1 MGFGKG
7 LDYDCHIFFMAV
19 GKLIGI
25 YTTRVGIE
33 AFRSSVPRAKCEI
46 TSPLDFDSRVTID
59 LRLNRG
65 INLPTDLEILPICHK
80 MGRQ

>member
-7 LDYDCHIFFMAV
+7 LDYDCHIFFYGRGQIDRNLNNSCRHRGVSQLGAQ
-19 GKLIGI
+19 
-25 YTTRVGIE
+25 
-33 AFRSSVPRAKCEI
+33 CEI

-65 INLPTDLEILPICHK
+65 INLPTDLEILPICHQ